1 MEFYES
7 TYFII
12 LIPSVVI
19 TVIFLFFWL
28 FMKETLYDEVLA
40 KQKRDLK
47 FPPTK
52 TDKKKTEKKKNKKKE
67 AQNGNIHESDSESTP
82 RDFKLS
88 DALSTDE
95 EHVPPVPLSVTE
107 ASTGVR
113 ERKKK
118 EKKHKAVQ
126 DDHVTKESEGSKSSG
141 KKVDPVPVTKQP
153 TPPSESAASKKKS
166 GQKKQKNGMDDQDS
180 KTDSVVSPAKK
191 QDPVLL
197 HQEIKQENVS
207 GKKKVSAKKQKVDN
221 VLVDEPLIQA
231 TTYIPLMDNSDAG
244 TLEKREVVEVA
255 KQNVNE
261 GIQKSGGKK
270 LKNETDKENAEVK
283 FKDFVMAMKNMIFTE
298 DEARC
303 IVEVL
308 KEKSSAIHDVLQK
321 ASKAESAAAVHQLQ
335 DKEKMLA
342 AMKEEAAVAKE
353 QCKQLTQELVAEKE
367 RKDRKSVV

>member
-67 AQNGNIHESDSESTP
+67 AQNGNIHESDSESSP

-88 DALSTDE
+88 DALGTDE
-95 EHVPPVPLSVTE
+95 DHVIAVPVPEVS
-107 ASTGVR
+107 AGVR

-126 DDHVTKESEGSKSSG
+126 DDHVTRDSEASKSSG

-153 TPPSESAASKKKS
+153 TPPSESAPAKKKP
-166 GQKKQKNGMDDQDS
+166 GQKKQKNGM
-180 KTDSVVSPAKK
+180 
-191 QDPVLL
+191 
-197 HQEIKQENVS
+197 
-207 GKKKVSAKKQKVDN
+207 
-221 VLVDEPLIQA
+221 
-231 TTYIPLMDNSDAG
+231 
-244 TLEKREVVEVA
+244 
-255 KQNVNE
+255 
-261 GIQKSGGKK
+261 GI
-270 LKNETDKENAEVK
+270 
-283 FKDFVMAMKNMIFTE
+283 
-298 DEARC
+298 
-303 IVEVL
+303 
-308 KEKSSAIHDVLQK
+308 
-321 ASKAESAAAVHQLQ
+321 
-335 DKEKMLA
+335 
-342 AMKEEAAVAKE
+342 
-353 QCKQLTQELVAEKE
+353 
-367 RKDRKSVV
+367 

>member
-166 GQKKQKNGMDDQDS
+166 GQKKQKNGM
-180 KTDSVVSPAKK
+180 
-191 QDPVLL
+191 
-197 HQEIKQENVS
+197 
-207 GKKKVSAKKQKVDN
+207 
-221 VLVDEPLIQA
+221 
-231 TTYIPLMDNSDAG
+231 
-244 TLEKREVVEVA
+244 
-255 KQNVNE
+255 
-261 GIQKSGGKK
+261 GI
-270 LKNETDKENAEVK
+270 
-283 FKDFVMAMKNMIFTE
+283 
-298 DEARC
+298 
-303 IVEVL
+303 
-308 KEKSSAIHDVLQK
+308 
-321 ASKAESAAAVHQLQ
+321 
-335 DKEKMLA
+335 
-342 AMKEEAAVAKE
+342 
-353 QCKQLTQELVAEKE
+353 
-367 RKDRKSVV
+367 